1 MDEGRTSAKIGEP
14 ASQALWEAYMMLR
27 CLWLWVTPHEQGFIR
42 IRGDAQGVLAAFVK
56 RAARSPLLNA
66 VTKEAALHLAVHFAS
81 LEGMR
86 VWSELNECADSL

>member
-1 MDEGRTSAKIGEP
+1 MSKGSSASE
-14 ASQALWEAYMMLR
+14 
-27 CLWLWVTPHEQGFIR
+27 VTHR
-42 IRGDAQGVLAAFVK
+42 ALAAFVK